1 MVRRKKRT
9 GILRRSLLLALGVVL
24 FLIIVIYVF
33 FGIYFRS
40 HFFYQTSIEDVDV
53 GGHFSGLVKL
63 QRTRS

>member
-40 HFFYQTSIEDVDV
+40 HFFYQTSIA
-53 GGHFSGLVKL
+53 GTGLFIDNL
-63 QRTRS
+63 